1 MTNHVAKVLTIQLY
15 PNSILMKEPQVWE
28 KAPKKAKRPIEPNE
42 LTKVKTPHNTK
53 FAPIIIKPKIDS
65 RKLNSSLI
73 NLFPLHTN
81 FGKEGLFQVIT
92 PP

>member
-1 MTNHVAKVLTIQLY
+1 
-15 PNSILMKEPQVWE
+15 MKEPQVWE

-92 PP
+92 PPITQNLHPKLNQI